1 MGAKYR
7 KFLVGQTGK
16 SPVLVHIW
24 EQFWRRLTLVKVKRA
39 ALLHGDRMFNFILR
53 RVAVAIPTLIIL
65 LIASFWL
72 MQSAPGGPFTS
83 ERPLP
88 AQVLA
93 NIEAKYG
100 LDQPT
105 YVQLWNYVVGIV
117 TEFDFGPSYKYK
129 DRTVNDIIA
138 QGFPVTLTYG
148 IISFVLAIVVG
159 GVLGMAAAI
168 RQNSWL
174 DYFAVGIT
182 IGAQVLP
189 NFVMAPILILIFTL
203 WLGWLPGGGWNGGEW
218 QHLIMPVIALSTSY
232 MASIARLTRSSM
244 LEVLRSNFIRT
255 ARAKGLPDRTIIYRH
270 ALKPALLPVISYLG
284 PAFVG
289 MVTGSFIIDA
299 IFGTG
304 GIGYF
309 YVNSAFNR
317 DYAVMMGLT
326 ILLGSMTIMFN
337 MVVDILYAW
346 IDPKIR
352 L

>member
-1 MGAKYR
+1 MLS
-7 KFLVGQTGK
+7 F
-16 SPVLVHIW
+16 II
-24 EQFWRRLTLVKVKRA
+24 RR
-39 ALLHGDRMFNFILR
+39 M
-53 RVAVAIPTLIIL
+53 AVAIPTLLVLI
-65 LIASFWL
+65 IASFYL
-72 MQSAPGGPFTS
+72 MQFAPGGPFTS

-88 AQVLA
+88 PQVLA

-105 YVQLWNYVVGIV
+105 WKQLVSYVGGIV

-148 IISFVLAIVVG
+148 TISFIVAILFG
-159 GVLGMAAAI
+159 GALGIAAAI

-174 DYFAVGIT
+174 DYFAVGVT

-203 WLGWLPGGGWNGGEW
+203 WLGILPGGGWNGGQW
-218 QHLIMPVIALSTSY
+218 NHMIMPIIALSTSY
-232 MASIARLTRSSM
+232 MASVARLTRSSM

-255 ARAKGLPDRTIIYRH
+255 ARAKGLPDRVIIWRH
-270 ALKPALLPVISYLG
+270 ALKPSILPVVSYLG

-289 MVTGSFIIDA
+289 MVTGSFIIDS
-299 IFGTG
+299 IFSTG

-309 YVNSAFNR
+309 YVNAAFNR